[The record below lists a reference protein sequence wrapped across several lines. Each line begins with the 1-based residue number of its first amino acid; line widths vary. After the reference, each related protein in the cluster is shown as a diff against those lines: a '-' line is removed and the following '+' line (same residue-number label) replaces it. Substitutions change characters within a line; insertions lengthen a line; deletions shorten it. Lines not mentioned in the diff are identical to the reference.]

1 MDDPQDDNPQPPV
14 SRGERPDA
22 DLTRRALFGTVFGGV
37 AVVAGLQ
44 TLGDR
49 FAAQDAASQQGRA
62 ASQTKINASPVAS
75 PVASPAAS
83 PIATP
88 AGPEMIGALRVERGS
103 SFNHTGWATQGD
115 TLSLFIASDGQE
127 INLSPPSFRH
137 DYLISASYLDPL
149 LWIDDRTMEP
159 RPWLAESWSWDDS
172 GKVVTL
178 KLRDGVTWHDGTPL
192 RARDVTFSYNIY
204 RDDIDSNVRNIFNQ
218 MEAIRA
224 IDDLTVEVTLLTPD
238 ANWLLNAATQLV
250 FQRAQYRDHWASR
263 DAGERTLADFDW
275 GGVLPIGTGP
285 WKVTNTSPD
294 GVTFARNDAYF
305 ATPPHSRTL
314 ELLATTS
321 DEERF
326 ARWNDGDGDILGNI
340 RVTDLPQLQ
349 ETPGVLYVVPGA
361 NVMFAAFNF
370 ENRSRAFPGLLGD
383 VRIRQALSLAVDRSR
398 YATDLFANTIRPMQA
413 GTIAQAWAN
422 DSSVLSPER
431 DAAKATSLL
440 AEAGLTDLNNDGF
453 LEDFNG
459 EPLVLSAIVQENA
472 QPALIQVLQGL
483 SADFREVGIHFEVR
497 VLDAEAFAT
506 SWMDSR
512 DYDLIAYAYPLYPG
526 FTDFDLYGSNF
537 DIRANP
543 QGWNPG
549 GYSNEQVDD
558 LIRRQLVTVDLDRQ
572 REILAELQEVV
583 NTDLFG
589 LWFGFPD
596 ELVIAR
602 EEILGFRPNA
612 YLSTW
617 NTRLLWRSSGTL
629 SGATPVAATS
639 PLPSPVP

>member
-1 MDDPQDDNPQPPV
+1 
-14 SRGERPDA
+14 
-22 DLTRRALFGTVFGGV
+22 
-37 AVVAGLQ
+37 
-44 TLGDR
+44 
-49 FAAQDAASQQGRA
+49 
-62 ASQTKINASPVAS
+62 
-75 PVASPAAS
+75 
-83 PIATP
+83 
-88 AGPEMIGALRVERGS
+88 
-103 SFNHTGWATQGD
+103 
-115 TLSLFIASDGQE
+115 
-127 INLSPPSFRH
+127 
-137 DYLISASYLDPL
+137 
-149 LWIDDRTMEP
+149 
-159 RPWLAESWSWDDS
+159 
-172 GKVVTL
+172 
-178 KLRDGVTWHDGTPL
+178 
-192 RARDVTFSYNIY
+192 
-204 RDDIDSNVRNIFNQ
+204 
-218 MEAIRA
+218 
-224 IDDLTVEVTLLTPD
+224 
-238 ANWLLNAATQLV
+238 
-250 FQRAQYRDHWASR
+250 
-263 DAGERTLADFDW
+263 
-275 GGVLPIGTGP
+275 
-285 WKVTNTSPD
+285 
-294 GVTFARNDAYF
+294 
-305 ATPPHSRTL
+305 
-314 ELLATTS
+314 
-321 DEERF
+321 
-326 ARWNDGDGDILGNI
+326 
-340 RVTDLPQLQ
+340 
-349 ETPGVLYVVPGA
+349 
-361 NVMFAAFNF
+361 MFAAFNF

-398 YATDLFANTIRPMQA
+398 YATDLFANTIRPMRA

-422 DSSVLSPER
+422 DPSVVSPER
-431 DAAKATSLL
+431 DAAKAVGLL

-459 EPLVLSAIVQENA
+459 EPLILSAIVQENA
-472 QPALIQVLQGL
+472 QPALIQLLQGL
-483 SADFREVGIHFEVR
+483 SADFREIGIHFEVR
-497 VLDAEAFAT
+497 VLDAEAFAA

-537 DIRANP
+537 DIRANL